1 MQGTHWKD
9 QLADRGDKSTGEW
22 LSRVKDDARRGGC
35 GNGGGAQPGAQPR
48 AQLPPIQ
55 IDDLGAKLSF
65 DLRMIGWARIIHQR
79 ITWLALLVWLARLP
93 IRLPLR
99 GAFWIGRQWLKW
111 RIRRYAERGPVA
123 PGSLVG
129 KRRQACE
136 ACDKIEGH
144 ILKYCGACQCGKRS
158 VRNSLD
164 RKWTLANYRCPLGRW
179 PGETYPKWLAFAY
192 RVLNEACPSCQ
203 AGAPPPPKP
212 RTDPDGGIPV
222 PPEIVRKL
230 FRKETPFTVSSRRP

>member
-1 MQGTHWKD
+1 MTTTQQGTHWKE
-9 QLADRGDKSTGEW
+9 QLAGRGDHSTEEW

-111 RIRRYAERGPVA
+111 RIRRYAERGIP
-123 PGSLVG
+123 
-129 KRRQACE
+129 
-136 ACDKIEGH
+136 H
-144 ILKYCGACQCGKRS
+144 Y
-158 VRNSLD
+158 
-164 RKWTLANYRCPLGRW
+164 LGRRSRR
-179 PGETYPKWLAFAY
+179 LAH
-192 RVLNEACPSCQ
+192 RVLQRRGTEL
-203 AGAPPPPKP
+203 
-212 RTDPDGGIPV
+212 R
-222 PPEIVRKL
+222 R
-230 FRKETPFTVSSRRP
+230 RSRRRR